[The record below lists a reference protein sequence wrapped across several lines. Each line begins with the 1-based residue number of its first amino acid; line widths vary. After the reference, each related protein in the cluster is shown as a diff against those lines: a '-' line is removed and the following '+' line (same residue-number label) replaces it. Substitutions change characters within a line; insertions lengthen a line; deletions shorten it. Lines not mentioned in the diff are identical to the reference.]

1 MQIMAKTEVE
11 INSFN
16 KADFMADFLLIN
28 SSPIINSLMIAENE
42 ILVALL
48 LCFRLIISVARVES
62 KCREAAIISTGV
74 MPRKFVKG
82 AARPIPIIEAAI
94 SVIINKELAAIRSRF
109 STSRG
114 MLDASAGAKNWE
126 IAKIRKLMI
135 KTVEIDSAAKGI
147 ISRIND
153 PRKRLENTITNFL
166 FQRSIKTPA
175 VGPNMTAE
183 IPKANMGKLTPKL
196 LWVSRKI
203 RINKT

>member
-1 MQIMAKTEVE
+1 MAKTEVE
-11 INSFN
+11 INNFN

-28 SSPIINSLMIAENE
+28 SSPNINSLKITGNE
-42 ILVALL
+42 MLVAWL
-48 LCFRLIISVARVES
+48 LCFRLIISVARVDS
-62 KCREAAIISTGV
+62 KWRKAAIIKTGV

-109 STSRG
+109 STNRG

-126 IAKIRKLMI
+126 IAKIKKLMI
-135 KTVEIDSAAKGI
+135 KTVGIDSAAKGI
-147 ISRIND
+147 ISRINE
-153 PRKRLENTITNFL
+153 PRRRLENTITNFL
-166 FQRSIKTPA
+166 FQRSTKTPA

-183 IPKANMGKLTPKL
+183 IPKASMGKLTPKL
-196 LWVSRKI
+196 LWVNLKV